1 MKKTI
6 LLICLTVLSTLQ
18 IQAQCVPNTSNTT
31 PGITPDSATGL
42 SAGTVGVLYSQVLQ
56 IFVPASTPVEILPGV
71 IVNVPV
77 VSVELNSL
85 TGLPPGLTY
94 ACNPANCLFPGN
106 SNGCAD
112 ISGTPTVAG
121 NYTLTAVIT
130 SIGTVFG
137 QPTTQVDTLGY
148 YTIDVTGAVSS
159 IYESTGLGFFM
170 NQNSPNPCAEFT
182 DIRYVVPSRGE
193 VDFRLFNLIGK
204 EVYRSLLTPDQGE
217 NELRFDTRDLAPG
230 VYMYS
235 MTFNGE
241 TLTKRLVISRK

>member
-1 MKKTI
+1 MKKTL
-6 LLICLTVLSTLQ
+6 LLISFIVLSTLQ

-56 IFVPASTPVEILPGV
+56 IFVPATTPVV
-71 IVNVPV
+71 IFGQTVTVTV

-94 ACNPANCLFPGN
+94 ACNPSNCLFPGN

-121 NYTLTAVIT
+121 NYPLTAVIT
-130 SIGTVFG
+130 STGTVFG
-137 QPTTQVDTLGY
+137 QPTTQVDTLSY
-148 YTIDVTGAVSS
+148 YVIDVTGAVSS

-204 EVYRSLLTPDQGE
+204 EVYRSLLSPDQGE

>member
-1 MKKTI
+1 MKKSL
-6 LLICLTVLSTLQ
+6 LLISFIVLSALQ

-56 IFVPASTPVEILPGV
+56 IFVPATTPVV
-71 IVNVPV
+71 IFGQTVTVTV

-94 ACNPANCLFPGN
+94 ACNPSNCLFPGN

-121 NYTLTAVIT
+121 NYPLTAVIT
-130 SIGTVFG
+130 STGTVFG
-137 QPTTQVDTLGY
+137 QPTTQVDTLSY
-148 YTIDVTGAVSS
+148 YVIDVTGAVSS

-182 DIRYVVPSRGE
+182 DIRYVVPARGE

-204 EVYRSLLTPDQGE
+204 EVYRSLLSPDQGE

>member
-1 MKKTI
+1 MKKSL
-6 LLICLTVLSTLQ
+6 LLICLTILSALQ
-18 IQAQCVPNTSNTT
+18 IHAQCVPNTGNTT

-42 SAGTVGVLYSQVLQ
+42 SAGTVGLAYNQVLQ
-56 IFVPASTPVEILPGV
+56 IFVPATTPVEISPGN
-71 IVNVPV
+71 IYLVPV
-77 VSVELNSL
+77 VSVVLNSF

-94 ACNPANCLFPGN
+94 ACNPSSCLFPGN
-106 SNGCAD
+106 SNGCAE

-121 NYTLTAVIT
+121 NFVLTAIIT
-130 SIGTVFG
+130 STGLIFG
-137 QPTTQVDTLGY
+137 FPTTQVDTLGY
-148 YTIDVTGAVSS
+148 YSINVTGSVSS

-170 NQNSPNPCAEFT
+170 NQNSPNPCADFT

>member
-1 MKKTI
+1 MKKSL
-6 LLICLTVLSTLQ
+6 LLICFALLSALQ
-18 IQAQCVPNTSNTT
+18 IQAQCIPLTSNMT
-31 PGITPDSATGL
+31 PGLTPDSATGL
-42 SAGTVGVLYSQVLQ
+42 SAATVGVAYSQVLQ
-56 IFVPASTPVEILPGV
+56 IYVPATTPVEVLPGV
-71 IVNVPV
+71 VINVPV
-77 VSVELNSL
+77 ISVELNSL

-94 ACNPANCLFPGN
+94 ACNPTACLFPGN
-106 SNGCAD
+106 SHGCAE

-121 NYTLTAVIT
+121 NFTLTAITT

-137 QPTTQVDTLGY
+137 VPTTQVDTLDY
-148 YTIDVTGAVSS
+148 YMIDVTGSS
-159 IYESTGLGFFM
+159 VGIYESTGLGFYM
-170 NQNSPNPCAEFT
+170 NQNSPNPCSEYT
-182 DIRYVVPSRGE
+182 NIRYVVPGSGE

-204 EVYRSLLTPDQGE
+204 EVYRSILTPDQGE